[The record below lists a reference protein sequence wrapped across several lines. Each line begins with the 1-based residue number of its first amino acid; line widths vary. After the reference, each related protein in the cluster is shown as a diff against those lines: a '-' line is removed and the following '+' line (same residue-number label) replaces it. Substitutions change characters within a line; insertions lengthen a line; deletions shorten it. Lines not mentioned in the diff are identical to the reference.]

1 MAYTRGDQKNIIVGA
16 AALFVHAPGPVDDP
30 AESTV
35 FPAFVNQQS
44 YKDTLSATGN
54 EAWRNVG
61 YTQNG
66 MTITITPDFGE
77 VEVDQLLD
85 SAKIYKQGM
94 QVELSTTF
102 AEATLENLLY
112 AIAASPND
120 LNADADGPL
129 AAPDLKT
136 GLADSYSGVR
146 HDDANDSYHG
156 GDRDGTG
163 TTSTTGPDRAGVSLA
178 SPVVDPVVGTGPGAQ
193 YAPTLSDGL
202 DVLDISSGKLGECP
216 VERALCAIGPG
227 TGDCAESEAIER
239 IYVAFRALSMDA
251 VTVSVT
257 RDAASTFDVNF
268 RLLPANDGRYGRI
281 IDRTYLTATGVTT
294 AGVQAAAPVRSMNKE
309 D

>member
-16 AALFVHAPGPVDDP
+16 AALFIHADGPVDEP
-30 AESTV
+30 ATSTV
-35 FPAFVNQQS
+35 FPAFVPQQS
-44 YKDTLSATGN
+44 YKDTLSASGN
-54 EAWRNVG
+54 EVWRNVG

-94 QVELSTTF
+94 QVELATTF

-120 LNADADGPL
+120 LNADPEEGPL
-129 AAPDLKT
+129 ADPDLKT
-136 GLADSYSGVR
+136 KLADSYSGIR
-146 HDDANDSYHG
+146 HDDANDNYHG
-156 GDRDGTG
+156 GKRDGTG
-163 TTSTTGPDRAGVSLA
+163 TKSITGPERSGVSLA
-178 SPVVDPVVGTGPGAQ
+178 SPVVDPVVSTGPGAQ
-193 YAPTLSDGL
+193 FEGTLSDGM
-202 DVLDISSGKLGECP
+202 DVLDISSGNLGECP

-227 TGDCAESEAIER
+227 TGDCDESEAVER

-281 IDRTYLTATGVTT
+281 IDRTYQTLGGPAT
-294 AGVQAAAPVRSMNKE
+294 AGISAAPVRSMNKE